1 MKGYDRLRYYGSGKA
16 LPYTYFIGLAAFWF
30 FGDLLAIQNFS
41 FVAFGIMAALT
52 IQAVWQ
58 NRVAGACLGV
68 FTTAVSFVAFLA
80 VLSEFSDFEVVNGS
94 AIQLI
99 AVGSILSLVGLA
111 MGLMLTITNMQK
123 LAIKV

>member
-1 MKGYDRLRYYGSGKA
+1 MKGFHQLRNYGSSKV

-30 FGDLLAIQNFS
+30 FGDLVAKENFS
-41 FVAFGIMAALT
+41 LVALGIMVALI

-58 NRVAGACLGV
+58 NRLAGASLGV
-68 FTTAVSFVAFLA
+68 FATAVSFVAFLA

-99 AVGSILSLVGLA
+99 AVGSILSLSGLA
-111 MGLMLTITNMQK
+111 MGFC
-123 LAIKV
+123 

>member
-1 MKGYDRLRYYGSGKA
+1 M
-16 LPYTYFIGLAAFWF
+16 
-30 FGDLLAIQNFS
+30 AIQNFS

>member
-1 MKGYDRLRYYGSGKA
+1 MKGFHQLRYYGSSRV

-30 FGDLLAIQNFS
+30 FGDLFAKQNIS

-52 IQAVWQ
+52 IQALWQ
-58 NRVAGACLGV
+58 NEVAGTCLGL
-68 FTTAVSFVAFLA
+68 FASAVSFMVFLA
-80 VLSEFSDFEVVNGS
+80 TLSEFSDFEVVNGS

-111 MGLMLTITNMQK
+111 MGLVLTITNMRK
-123 LAIKV
+123 RAI